1 MTDSYYIPTHTTSTE
16 ITVRKSRFIAIAGYV
31 STADG
36 ARNFLDS
43 IRDKY
48 PDANHHVHA
57 FRVGYGNSITEG
69 VSDDGEPS
77 GTSGP
82 PILSILRGTDIGDI
96 IIVVV
101 RYFGGT
107 KLGTGGLVR
116 AYGDAARAVL
126 EKLPVEQKTEKT
138 RLLLEVPYP
147 NHDTVRQ
154 LLLDSKS
161 DIISEDFT
169 TSVLL
174 EIHVPTNQIN
184 HLKQLLIDATAGQI
198 TIATFDMR

>member
-1 MTDSYYIPTHTTSTE
+1 MAYSYYIPVQTASAE
-16 ITVRKSRFIAIAGYV
+16 IEVRKSRFIAIAGYV
-31 STADG
+31 ATANE
-36 ARNFLDS
+36 AREFLES
-43 IRDKY
+43 IRDEH

-57 FRVGYGNSITEG
+57 FRAGYGNSITEG

-126 EKLPVEQKTEKT
+126 DVLPVEKKVEKT
-138 RLLLEVPYP
+138 RLLLEMPYT
-147 NHDTVRQ
+147 HHETVKQ
-154 LLLDSKS
+154 LVLDSNS
-161 DIISEDFT
+161 EIVSEDFT
-169 TSVLL
+169 ANVLIETL
-174 EIHVPTNQIN
+174 VPTKQVEEVRQ
-184 HLKQLLIDATAGQI
+184 QLLNATAGQI
-198 TIATFDMR
+198 TVATFDTH